1 MSNTYSRVLRGWLRR
16 CAGGLFALAT
26 VLISTVTWA
35 QEPVRIGVLATYS
48 GPYADYGRQFDAGM
62 QVFLT
67 QHDDLLA
74 GREVAFFTRD
84 VGGANPSQTRRY
96 AQELIA
102 RDQVDVLVG
111 LDFSPNAAAIGPL
124 VDQAQV
130 PTLIMNAASSGL
142 TEASPY
148 LFRYSFTIQQVS
160 APMAHWMTEQG
171 IDQAMTVVADYAS
184 GYDAEQSF
192 VRTFEKHGGQIVD
205 SLRVPLDAMDFSSY
219 LRRIAEAA
227 PQAVFFFFPSGQMPT
242 AFLKAWRARGLDESE
257 IQLFATGE
265 ATDDTYLPQI
275 GEDAAG
281 LMTSH
286 HYSVVHPSALNERF
300 VADYQKLFG
309 AGVRPSYFAVAAYDA
324 LSALNQALELID
336 ADDAQAA
343 ADNGAQKSSG
353 DAGRGRLSGPALQ
366 QALEGMAFE
375 SPRGP
380 LRIDEQTRDIV
391 QTVYI
396 REVRQEQDEWV
407 NVECCEAYPEV
418 ADPGDAPFVPEP

>member
-1 MSNTYSRVLRGWLRR
+1 MNNALFKLLRR
-16 CAGGLFALAT
+16 GLQRSGWVLLVLFSWCVSAVAL
-26 VLISTVTWA
+26 A

-62 QVFLT
+62 QVFLQ
-67 QHDDLLA
+67 QHDNLLA

-84 VGGANPSQTRRY
+84 VGGANPSQARRY

-102 RDQVDVLVG
+102 RDKIDVLVG

-124 VDQAQV
+124 VNQAQV

-142 TEASPY
+142 TSASPY

-160 APMAHWMTEQG
+160 APMAHWMAEQG
-171 IDQAMTVVADYAS
+171 IDSAMTVVADYAS

-192 VRTFEKHGGQIVD
+192 TRTFEHQGGRIVD

-219 LRRIAEAA
+219 LRRIAEAQ

-242 AFLKAWRARGLDESE
+242 AFLKAWQARGMDEAG
-257 IQLFATGE
+257 IRLFATGE

-275 GEDAAG
+275 GADARG

-286 HYSVVHPSALNERF
+286 HYSVVHPSDLNQRF
-300 VADYQKLFG
+300 VADYQSVYG
-309 AGVRPSYFAVAAYDA
+309 DEVRPSYFAVAAYDA
-324 LSALNQALELID
+324 LSALNQAIEQID
-336 ADDAQAA
+336 NAIASKNAERANTQNAQAE
-343 ADNGAQKSSG
+343 KI
-353 DAGRGRLSGPALQ
+353 SGPALQ
-366 QALEGMAFE
+366 QALLGMEFE

-380 LRIDEQTRDIV
+380 IRIDEQTRDIV

-396 REVRQEQDEWV
+396 REVRQEDGQWV
-407 NVECCEAYPEV
+407 NVECCGAYAEV
-418 ADPGDAPFVPEP
+418 ADPGDAPFEP

>member
-62 QVFLT
+62 QVFLQ
-67 QHDDLLA
+67 QHDNLLA

-84 VGGANPSQTRRY
+84 VGGANPSQARRY

-102 RDQVDVLVG
+102 RDKIDVLVG

-124 VDQAQV
+124 VNQAQV

-142 TEASPY
+142 TSASPY

-160 APMAHWMTEQG
+160 APMAHWMAEQG
-171 IDQAMTVVADYAS
+171 IDSAMTVVADYAS

-192 VRTFEKHGGQIVD
+192 TRTFEHQGGRIVD

-219 LRRIAEAA
+219 LRRIAEAQ

-242 AFLKAWRARGLDESE
+242 AFLKAWQARGMDEAG
-257 IQLFATGE
+257 IRLFATGE

-275 GEDAAG
+275 GADARG

-286 HYSVVHPSALNERF
+286 HYSVVHPSDLNQCF
-300 VADYQKLFG
+300 VADYQSVYG
-309 AGVRPSYFAVAAYDA
+309 DEVRPSYFAVAAYDA
-324 LSALNQALELID
+324 LSALNQAIEQID
-336 ADDAQAA
+336 NAIASKNAERANTQSAQAE
-343 ADNGAQKSSG
+343 KKI
-353 DAGRGRLSGPALQ
+353 GRASCR
-366 QALEGMAFE
+366 E
-375 SPRGP
+375 RG
-380 LRIDEQTRDIV
+380 
-391 QTVYI
+391 
-396 REVRQEQDEWV
+396 
-407 NVECCEAYPEV
+407 
-418 ADPGDAPFVPEP
+418 